1 MDGEAYGSPISD
13 TVGYVNAYEFFGLGD
28 SYTSTGW
35 SGANFT
41 GSISDF
47 RFYGTAIPATVVKDL
62 YYNGATIDNAN
73 NIHTFEFME
82 V

>member
-13 TVGYVNAYEFFGLGD
+13 TTGYVNAYEFFGLGD
-28 SYTSTGW
+28 SYTNSGLD
-35 SGANFT
+35 GANFT

-47 RFYGTAIPATVVKDL
+47 RFYGTAIPATAVKDL
-62 YYNGATIDNAN
+62 YQNSATIDNQG
-73 NIHTFEFME
+73 NIHTFEYVE